1 MMASV
6 WHRVI
11 CRQVSHVS
19 YVEVQFVTRL
29 TRPATHTS
37 RSKKCLY
44 VSLLQDGG
52 SVDSANW
59 QGLHS
64 KPLWKAVP
72 CERRPGDQVIS
83 ACMPPLRR
91 HSCVYKSEGP
101 NPSPAHDAERTA
113 VRNNAMEGVRRK
125 HARTRDMMPA
135 AACATVNHHQNTP
148 QNRTKTKQKRSA
160 TPPTAAASA
169 TAHHHQN
176 KPQNHANASKAAA
189 SKPPSEHAP
198 KPDKNQTK
206 TQRHTAHE
214 KCLTS
219 LSEALKKEDYYT
231 AKATTRLHLEKMGPD
246 ASASNVAASA
256 TANVTSLA
264 RSPWNDGAGGYW
276 KLLHYNIMHIYI
288 HVCVFDI

>member
-101 NPSPAHDAERTA
+101 NPSPAHDAERPA

-148 QNRTKTKQKRSA
+148 QN
-160 TPPTAAASA
+160 
-169 TAHHHQN
+169 
-176 KPQNHANASKAAA
+176 
-189 SKPPSEHAP
+189 
-198 KPDKNQTK
+198 QTK
-206 TQRHTAHE
+206 TQRHTTHE
-214 KCLTS
+214 NCLTL
-219 LSEALKKEDYYT
+219 LSEALKEEVIT
-231 AKATTRLHLEKMGPD
+231 LPRQRPD
-246 ASASNVAASA
+246 CIWRRWVQSLD
-256 TANVTSLA
+256 TS
-264 RSPWNDGAGGYW
+264 
-276 KLLHYNIMHIYI
+276 H
-288 HVCVFDI
+288 